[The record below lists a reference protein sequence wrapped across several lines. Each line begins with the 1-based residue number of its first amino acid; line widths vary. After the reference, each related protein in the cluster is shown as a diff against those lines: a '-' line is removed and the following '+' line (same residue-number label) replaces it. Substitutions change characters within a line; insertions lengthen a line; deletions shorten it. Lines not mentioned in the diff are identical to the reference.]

1 MTPEQ
6 QRKILEAAA
15 KACGIDLEFRVLMW
29 SDGSTYPCY
38 EDKSS
43 VSTYA
48 GHTPVIKWNPLTN
61 AIDTAEMC
69 AKLGIGTYWPSKLQF
84 VDCLSAP
91 GTSFDVRAEF
101 KDHDNSRL
109 KAWMFAATMVA
120 AKIEGYEE

>member
-1 MTPEQ
+1 MKPEQ
-6 QRKILEAAA
+6 QRASLEAAA
-15 KACGIDLEFRVLMW
+15 KACGIALEFRVLMW

-69 AKLGIGTYWPSKLQF
+69 AKLALDTAWG
-84 VDCLSAP
+84 VD
-91 GTSFDVRAEF
+91 DVIVMVPEEEAYEAQY

-109 KAWMFAATMVA
+109 KAWMYAATMVA
-120 AKIEGYEE
+120 AKIGGYAE